1 METTG
6 LEPENAENNALID
19 APEVD
24 SEGVEVEGAE
34 SAPAAAETGKP
45 ATRDKVQERFDT
57 LTREKYEALSA
68 RDRERYQREALEARL
83 AQLEASNAKPETV
96 APSNDYPTLESVGW
110 DEAKHAAAVAEWVRN
125 QTGESV
131 KSELAR
137 EREAAQRAEAERAHE
152 RREAEFVKTKPDYS
166 AKVMRD
172 PRDGGPV
179 ISDAMA
185 DVIRQSDLGPD
196 VAYYLAE
203 NVEKSIEIAR
213 LPPFLQARELGR
225 IEARIEAAK
234 SAPPPVSKAPP
245 PASRVDG
252 ASTTEAVSTTDPDSD
267 NLSDEDWFK
276 AERNR
281 LKRMRNRNG

>member
-6 LEPENAENNALID
+6 HEPENADDNALID
-19 APEVD
+19 TPEVD

-45 ATRDKVQERFDT
+45 VPRDKVQERFDT

-68 RDRERYQREALEARL
+68 RNRERYQREALEARI

-96 APSNDYPTLESVGW
+96 APSDDYPTLESVGW
-110 DEAKHAAAVAEWVRN
+110 DEGKHAAAVAAWVRS

-131 KSELAR
+131 KSVLAQ
-137 EREAAQRAEAERAHE
+137 EREAMQRAEADRAHS
-152 RREAEFVKTKPDYS
+152 RREAEFVKAKPDYS
-166 AKVMRD
+166 DKVMRD
-172 PRDGGPV
+172 PREGGPV
-179 ISDAMA
+179 ITDAMA

-196 VAYYLAE
+196 VAYFLAE
-203 NVEKSIEIAR
+203 NVAKSIEIAR

-234 SAPPPVSKAPP
+234 VAPPPVSKAPP
-245 PASRVDG
+245 PAGRIEGTS
-252 ASTTEAVSTTDPDSD
+252 STGAVSTTHPDSD
-267 NLSDEDWFK
+267 KLSESDWFE

-281 LKRMRNRNG
+281 LKRLRNRNG